1 MKISAILFRLK
12 KIFSKICCT
21 LHFQVSFVKSDFYFS
36 SLIGSTASA
45 ALSSPRTKLEPYKGI
60 PDIYVELNWFKVSWY
75 KNSKTNFLWIL
86 SWQNY
91 HLFYLLSNLVCC
103 AQLLFILRYVFFE
116 FFYNKNDLLNKWK
129 QLDSKELTECQDHR
143 ALV

>member
-1 MKISAILFRLK
+1 M
-12 KIFSKICCT
+12 
-21 LHFQVSFVKSDFYFS
+21 LHFTFS
-36 SLIGSTASA
+36 SFICKKRFLFQLLDWVHGKCSIILTQDKTWALQRNSRHLCWIKLIET
-45 ALSSPRTKLEPYKGI
+45 Y
-60 PDIYVELNWFKVSWY
+60 KVSWY
-75 KNSKTNFLWIL
+75 KNSQTNFLWIL